1 MDLKNIAKA
10 SIEESANA
18 DAPIAIK
25 DNGDGTT
32 TYSLTF
38 SLDPKVQAEMSK
50 AMPKGQRRDDQP
62 DIISDGESDEDQENV
77 SPEEGLFATD
87 SVAEDALPSRHA
99 NTPLENCRAKDPMFC
114 PYHGK
119 KAIEEFISSGLSASV
134 PNLLL
139 NRQVTFSVKE
149 NPDKT
154 FSVSITGPS
163 AYNSAA
169 FSSVL
174 QNLVSRKGIVPV
186 SQFEV
191 DYGGSGNPQEH
202 KVSIQA
208 KPEFDKPSM
217 LHEWAD
223 DLMIDVANDPKLQNE
238 LDPKEF
244 ADFLEKMG
252 EMDRENAQNQGTQ
265 QAKKAEED
273 AIAAYRSIRGQ
284 ADNTDVSSVGHLNDV
299 DRDTAFRANLGTELY
314 FLAKSEADSYKRA
327 LFGGSGNLPR
337 GFSKQNEFAE
347 KYTKAS
353 SEVGH
358 WDRTAFLDADSDA
371 LENINKGTTDV
382 KSLRINAGDLRRT
395 SAKLEDDAATF
406 ADKKVPEFITGLYDW
421 AVQNNHPNLNKA
433 FPNGKPTEFESQKYG
448 PVQDGMYI
456 IDPNR
461 LDDKTPIGITG
472 DCSISSMP
480 WKKIERMPRVVQGSI
495 SIYNLTDLDSLD
507 GIGDTKL
514 NVGIFSCDSLK
525 NLEHFPQ
532 GATTAYIDNNKSLES
547 VKGLPGEMRRLTIS
561 NAPNLK
567 SLDGAPVKVSVFD
580 FQNTG
585 LSQQQIA
592 DYQNFLT
599 TQDPAHIDKN
609 GRYKE

>member
-38 SLDPKVQAEMSK
+38 SLDAKVQAEMSK

-62 DIISDGESDEDQENV
+62 DIISDGESDDGQEGIR
-77 SPEEGLFATD
+77 PEEGLFATD

-119 KAIEEFISSGLSASV
+119 KAIEEFISSELSASV
-134 PNLLL
+134 PNLMQ
-139 NRQVTFSVKE
+139 NKQVTFSVE
-149 NPDKT
+149 EYDKT
-154 FSVSITGPS
+154 FKVSITAPAS
-163 AYNSAA
+163 YNSQP
-169 FSSVL
+169 F
-174 QNLVSRKGIVPV
+174 GIAL
-186 SQFEV
+186 
-191 DYGGSGNPQEH
+191 NRLAH
-202 KVSIQA
+202 KQGINVASPMTLNFGQGQLNSELA
-208 KPEFDKPSM
+208 VWKKPDFDKQSM

-284 ADNTDVSSVGHLNDV
+284 ADNTDVSSVGHLNDI

-461 LDDKTPIGITG
+461 PDDKTPIGITG

-480 WKKIERMPRVVQGSI
+480 WKKIERMPRAVQGNI
-495 SIYNLTDLDSLD
+495 SIYKLTNLDSLD

-514 NVGIFSCDSLK
+514 SVGIFSCDSLK

-532 GATTAYIDNNKSLES
+532 SATTAYIDNNKSLES